1 MYTTTNEQGI
11 LNNYPT
17 EPQVYCAAA
26 YPEQEQQRLY
36 TYQAAVA
43 SVFVTAIIL
52 VALGVS

>member
-17 EPQVYCAAA
+17 EPQVYCAA

-36 TYQAAVA
+36 IYQAAVA